1 MHTINRLRDLYNN
14 YASNH
19 SFEQN
24 QPAELYQPLDY
35 ILALG
40 GKQMRPVLL
49 LMAAELF
56 DNKSTE
62 SALAA
67 AYAIELFHNFSLIHD
82 DIMDQAPIRRGMPTV
97 HNQFGTNTAILSGDV
112 MLVYAYHFLLETKHP
127 QLHNIFKVFN
137 ETAIGVCEGQQMDM
151 NFEKV
156 QSVDLEEYIRMIEL
170 KTSVLLHGAMKIGA
184 ILANA
189 SDEEANYIAEFGR
202 SMGIAFQLQDDYL
215 DSFGEEANFGKRIG
229 GDIIQNKKTYLFLK
243 ALELATI
250 TDKTELLNYYAL
262 SDNIDENDKIENV
275 KLIFLRSGA
284 VESIQK
290 EMQKYQEKALDAL
303 EKINTTSVIKTDLS
317 DFLNQMMK
325 REQ

>member
-1 MHTINRLRDLYNN
+1 MQTINRLRELYND
-14 YASNH
+14 YALKH
-19 SFEQN
+19 SFEHN
-24 QPAELYQPLDY
+24 QPKELYQPLDY

-56 DNKSTE
+56 DKNSVK
-62 SALAA
+62 SALPA
-67 AYAIELFHNFSLIHD
+67 AYAVELFHNFSLIHD

-112 MLVYAYHFLLETKHP
+112 MLVYAYKFLLESNQSKISS
-127 QLHNIFKVFN
+127 IFKVFN
-137 ETAIGVCEGQQMDM
+137 DTAVGVCEGQQMDM
-151 NFEKV
+151 NFEQV
-156 QSVDLEEYIRMIEL
+156 QSVTLDEYIKMIEL
-170 KTSVLLHGAMKIGA
+170 KTSILLHGAMKIGA
-184 ILANA
+184 LLANA
-189 SDEEANYIAEFGR
+189 TENEADFIAEFGR

-262 SDNIDENDKIENV
+262 SDNIDEKDKIESV
-275 KLIFLRSGA
+275 KQIFLRSGA
-284 VESIQK
+284 VDAIHA
-290 EMQKYQEKALDAL
+290 EMQNYQKKALDAL
-303 EKINTTSVIKTDLS
+303 EKIQTASEIKTELC

-325 REQ
+325 RQQ

>member
-1 MHTINRLRDLYNN
+1 MQTINRLRDLYND
-14 YASNH
+14 YASKH
-19 SFEQN
+19 IFGEF
-24 QPAELYQPLDY
+24 QPKELYQPLDY

-56 DNKSTE
+56 DKNSTQ
-62 SALAA
+62 SALPA
-67 AYAIELFHNFSLIHD
+67 AYAVELFHNFSLIHD

-112 MLVYAYHFLLETKHP
+112 MLVYAYQFLLKSNHP
-127 QLHNIFKVFN
+127 QLQNIINVFN

-156 QSVDLEEYIRMIEL
+156 QSVTLDEYIKMIEL
-170 KTSVLLHGAMKIGA
+170 KTSILLHGAMKIGA
-184 ILANA
+184 LLANA
-189 SDEEANYIAEFGR
+189 NENEADLIAEFGR

-243 ALELATI
+243 ALELSSI
-250 TDKTELLNYYAL
+250 VDKTELLNYYAL
-262 SDNIDENDKIENV
+262 SDNVNENDKIENV
-275 KLIFLRSGA
+275 KQIFLRSGA
-284 VESIQK
+284 VNAIHT
-290 EMQKYQEKALDAL
+290 EMQNFQKSIL
-303 EKINTTSVIKTDLS
+303 SVL
-317 DFLNQMMK
+317 
-325 REQ
+325 